1 MLGAILSAGYARVKK
16 ACVSLQGYHV
26 SVGRRDYMPI
36 ETCIQN
42 AGASLKAS
50 EQDRGWEED
59 VLEGVHGGVHC
70 AFMGHGPDADHCARR
85 SGCSTEAGI
94 LPILESSRVSML
106 CENCFPSPLAGQ

>member
-1 MLGAILSAGYARVKK
+1 MLGTILSAGYARVKK

-26 SVGRRDYMPI
+26 SLGRRDYMLI
-36 ETCIQN
+36 ETCMQN
-42 AGASLKAS
+42 VGASLKAS

-85 SGCSTEAGI
+85 
-94 LPILESSRVSML
+94 
-106 CENCFPSPLAGQ
+106 